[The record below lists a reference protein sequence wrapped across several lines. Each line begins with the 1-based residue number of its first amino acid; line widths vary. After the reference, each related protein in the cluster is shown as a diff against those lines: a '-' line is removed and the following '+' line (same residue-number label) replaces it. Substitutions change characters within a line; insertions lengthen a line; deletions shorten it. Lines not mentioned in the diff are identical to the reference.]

1 MDGVKSGVRE
11 DTRTGRASI
20 RHPTAALI
28 PAAFTCRGPA
38 PAYTFFMLGNDV
50 VVDSL
55 GSVLVVDSDM
65 GSRHRAMAVLLTA
78 GYAMSIAEH
87 QFEAL
92 KLADREHPDLVVLGA
107 SMTDG
112 EGLSL
117 VGRLFSNSSTATTP
131 VLVIANTTEQIDAAN
146 RSGARAVL
154 PGPVSSEDLLQAIDR
169 HINSPGAISGA
180 PMAVLVDADRRAAI
194 EALRPGPEGDLT
206 LDRFTTLAA
215 KLLHAPVSLIT
226 LIDIEGQ
233 LIASQMG
240 RSEPGTAPTLVPL
253 THSFCQ
259 FAVTSKQPLRIDDS
273 RAHPLVASNL
283 AIDADDVKAYLGMPL
298 ILQGDNAVGALC
310 VYDSSPREWTD
321 NESTI
326 LSDLTDILIAEL
338 DSTMSRGRPAA

>member
-1 MDGVKSGVRE
+1 M
-11 DTRTGRASI
+11 
-20 RHPTAALI
+20 AAIL
-28 PAAFTCRGPA
+28 P
-38 PAYTFFMLGNDV
+38 
-50 VVDSL
+50 
-55 GSVLVVDSDM
+55 
-65 GSRHRAMAVLLTA
+65 A
-78 GYAMSIAEH
+78 GYTMSIAENP
-87 QFEAL
+87 FDAIRA
-92 KLADREHPDLVVLGA
+92 ADREHPDLIVLGA

-117 VGRLFSNSSTATTP
+117 VGRLFSNSSTAATP

-146 RSGARAVL
+146 LAGARAVL
-154 PGPVSSEDLLQAIDR
+154 PGPVSTKDHLQAIDH

-180 PMAVLVDADRRAAI
+180 PLSVLVDADRRAAI
-194 EALRPGPEGDLT
+194 QALRPGPKGDPT
-206 LDRFTTLAA
+206 FDRFTMLAA

-226 LIDIEGQ
+226 LIDIDGQ

-259 FAVTSKQPLRIDDS
+259 FTVTSKQALRIDDA

-310 VYDSSPREWTD
+310 VYDSSPRQWTD
-321 NESTI
+321 NESAI

-338 DSTMSRGRPAA
+338 DNTSSPGRHAA